1 MSINDKEFMTVTDKV
16 FHMTTFD
23 RKTME
28 LTKSLS
34 IIKALGDES
43 RLMIIDSLKEKPMYV
58 EELAERMNLAVSTVS
73 FHLKKLEAAGIV
85 RVVKEQYYSVYHL
98 NENLLGLSLNNLTSF
113 TNHKRIQQDK
123 RMVEYRGRVIS
134 AFFNRKKLLR
144 MPAQYKKRIIILEE
158 ILKKFNSGTAY
169 AEKELDEIIS
179 TTYSDYCSVRR
190 SFIDEKMMMRKD
202 GIYSLN
208 DEYVHQ
214 FPSAATKKNSKNG
227 NGSVMDKTELK
238 KEYKLKG
245 TPMGVYTIFNPD
257 SGNLFIGSARNV
269 NAIINRHKF
278 ELSTRIHKIEELQDS
293 WNNYKDAKLKFEVID
308 ILKPKDEPG
317 YDYKEDLKE
326 LEDLWIEKLQEE
338 GRKSILMKNTGVK

>member
-1 MSINDKEFMTVTDKV
+1 MTITDKV

-28 LTKSLS
+28 LAKSLN

-58 EELAERMNLAVSTVS
+58 EELSERMNLAVSTVS
-73 FHLKKLEAAGIV
+73 FHLKKLEAAGLV

-123 RMVEYRGRVIS
+123 RMVEYRGKVIS

-158 ILKKFNSGTAY
+158 ILKKFSSGIEY
-169 AEKELDEIIS
+169 PEKELDEIIS
-179 TTYSDYCSVRR
+179 TVYSDYCSVRR
-190 SFIDEKMMMRKD
+190 SFIDEKMMTRKD
-202 GIYSLN
+202 GIYRLN

-214 FPSAATKKNSKNG
+214 FPSALTKKKSNNG
-227 NGSVMDKTELK
+227 NGSLMDKTELK

-245 TPMGVYTIFNPD
+245 TPMGVYTILNPD
-257 SGNLFIGSARNV
+257 TGSLFIGSAKNV
-269 NAIINRHKF
+269 NAIMNRHKF
-278 ELSTRIHKIEELQDS
+278 ELSTRMHKIEELQVS
-293 WNNYKDAKLKFEVID
+293 WNKYKDAKLKFEVVD

-326 LEDLWIEKLQEE
+326 LEKLWVEKLQSE
-338 GRKSILMKNTGVK
+338 GKRIIVMKNTGLE